1 VCIHQKYNWKHMHI
15 SKYENSEEIKLYWG
29 SKIANKIRSHGEE
42 TSNKLRKQSNDP
54 KNKLNKDIMIRPK

>member
-1 VCIHQKYNWKHMHI
+1 MHI